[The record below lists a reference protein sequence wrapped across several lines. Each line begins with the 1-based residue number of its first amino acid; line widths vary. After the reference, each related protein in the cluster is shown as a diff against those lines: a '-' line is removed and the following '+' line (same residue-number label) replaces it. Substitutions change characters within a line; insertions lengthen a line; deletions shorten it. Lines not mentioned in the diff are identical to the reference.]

1 MADIQYANAYTEVLD
16 ILKYISK
23 EDYEKIPKSK
33 IKVFEE
39 NSNKNYSFTYDE
51 NKTLD
56 EQNVSEIAKAIIA
69 ILFRDYWATK
79 EQRYVIIKKQQEI
92 KEQKQ
97 KELMAKFEQNKNIS
111 EKDLKK
117 VNVASDLDLDID
129 YELLGKNMQLY
140 KKEEGFFEKLVNKI
154 KGLLNIY
161 GECLKEIMEKEK
173 NTVTLSELIKREK
186 EMQKEIFFHFTRKG
200 NQEDI
205 EKKGLD
211 PKAKKENAV
220 ANDNQTPVVYFS
232 EGLDGMFETLNTWVR
247 YEYYVKVQEKREEGK
262 SNVKFGSEEIDPKI
276 LEEVH
281 EKMYND
287 LKDRMYYSIDLEE
300 GVDYLKDDVDDKK
313 IDFKTRNMP
322 EIIIKD
328 VKWQYGDG
336 EYGNFDDIKQERWN
350 RNTIKGKVI
359 EPEKLTKVISEKGDI
374 DALTVV
380 IEQYERYD
388 NDSKEKL
395 KELSDL
401 VNYCKEKIKE
411 EKEVSTKE
419 GLEDDKKDIR
429 KTLISQVHY
438 KFTDVEQM
446 DIIKK
451 TIENDEKEL
460 MVQDKSNEDK
470 GNEIGR

>member
-1 MADIQYANAYTEVLD
+1 M
-16 ILKYISK
+16 
-23 EDYEKIPKSK
+23 
-33 IKVFEE
+33 
-39 NSNKNYSFTYDE
+39 
-51 NKTLD
+51 
-56 EQNVSEIAKAIIA
+56 
-69 ILFRDYWATK
+69 
-79 EQRYVIIKKQQEI
+79 
-92 KEQKQ
+92 
-97 KELMAKFEQNKNIS
+97 
-111 EKDLKK
+111 
-117 VNVASDLDLDID
+117 
-129 YELLGKNMQLY
+129 
-140 KKEEGFFEKLVNKI
+140 
-154 KGLLNIY
+154 
-161 GECLKEIMEKEK
+161 KEK
-173 NTVTLSELIKREK
+173 GENTVTLSELIKREK

-247 YEYYVKVQEKREEGK
+247 YEYYNKVQERRREGID
-262 SNVKFGSEEIDPKI
+262 VKFGNEEIDPKI

-287 LKDRMYYSIDLEE
+287 LKDRMYYNIDLEE
-300 GVDYLKDDVDDKK
+300 GIDYLEDDIDDKK

-419 GLEDDKKDIR
+419 DSEDTNKDIR

>member
-1 MADIQYANAYTEVLD
+1 M
-16 ILKYISK
+16 K
-23 EDYEKIPKSK
+23 KI
-33 IKVFEE
+33 IE
-39 NSNKNYSFTYDE
+39 
-51 NKTLD
+51 
-56 EQNVSEIAKAIIA
+56 
-69 ILFRDYWATK
+69 
-79 EQRYVIIKKQQEI
+79 
-92 KEQKQ
+92 
-97 KELMAKFEQNKNIS
+97 
-111 EKDLKK
+111 
-117 VNVASDLDLDID
+117 
-129 YELLGKNMQLY
+129 
-140 KKEEGFFEKLVNKI
+140 KEE
-154 KGLLNIY
+154 
-161 GECLKEIMEKEK
+161 

-220 ANDNQTPVVYFS
+220 ANDKETPVIYFS

-247 YEYYVKVQEKREEGK
+247 YEYYNKVQERRREGID
-262 SNVKFGSEEIDPKI
+262 VKFGNEEIDPKI

-300 GVDYLKDDVDDKK
+300 GVDYLKDDIDDKK
-313 IDFKTRNMP
+313 IDLKTRNIP
-322 EIIIKD
+322 EFITKD

-336 EYGNFDDIKQERWN
+336 EYSDFDDIKQERWN

-359 EPEKLTKVISEKGDI
+359 EPEKLIKVISEEGDI

-401 VNYCKEKIKE
+401 VNYCKEKIRE

-419 GLEDDKKDIR
+419 DSGDTNKDIR
-429 KTLISQVHY
+429 KTLISQVY
-438 KFTDVEQM
+438 DKFTDVEQ
-446 DIIKK
+446 ISIVEK
-451 TIENDEKEL
+451 TIENDEKEFML
-460 MVQDKSNEDK
+460 EDISKDDKED
-470 GNEIGR
+470 EIGR

>member
-1 MADIQYANAYTEVLD
+1 M
-16 ILKYISK
+16 
-23 EDYEKIPKSK
+23 
-33 IKVFEE
+33 
-39 NSNKNYSFTYDE
+39 
-51 NKTLD
+51 
-56 EQNVSEIAKAIIA
+56 
-69 ILFRDYWATK
+69 
-79 EQRYVIIKKQQEI
+79 
-92 KEQKQ
+92 
-97 KELMAKFEQNKNIS
+97 
-111 EKDLKK
+111 
-117 VNVASDLDLDID
+117 
-129 YELLGKNMQLY
+129 
-140 KKEEGFFEKLVNKI
+140 
-154 KGLLNIY
+154 
-161 GECLKEIMEKEK
+161 KEK
-173 NTVTLSELIKREK
+173 GENTVTLNELIKREK

-401 VNYCKEKIKE
+401 VNYCKEKIRG

-419 GLEDDKKDIR
+419 DSEDTNKDIR
-429 KTLISQVHY
+429 KTLISQVCD
-438 KFTDVEQM
+438 KFADIEQM

-451 TIENDEKEL
+451 TIENDEKKL
-460 MVQDKSNEDK
+460 MIQDKSNEDK
-470 GNEIGR
+470 KNEIGR